1 MAPMPATTEM
11 VNRLQ
16 PKSSLMG
23 MTKIPKLLRDPVLTK
38 AMKVTAATTY
48 QPKYRGDLA
57 VDGSF
62 TKLSYFSLLGIAQ
75 IKLIPPT
82 M

>member
-1 MAPMPATTEM
+1 MAATTEM

-16 PKSSLMG
+16 PNSSLIG

-48 QPKYRGDLA
+48 HPKYMGGLA
-57 VDGSF
+57 VADLLTGP
-62 TKLSYFSLLGIAQ
+62 SYSFSLIGC
-75 IKLIPPT
+75 
-82 M
+82 